1 MPSVARVVHA
11 GSERRIAKLFARLA
25 SSEDRLELAE
35 AEDLIWA
42 LWCLH
47 PDAEAERDMQR
58 LIGLLAR
65 SELDAARDLA
75 DSLVSDYP
83 DWAEAWNKR
92 ATLAYIE
99 HRDDD
104 AVADIARTIAL
115 EPRHF
120 GALCGLG
127 QIAERQGHELQ
138 AQLAYE
144 QALVRNPNLDM
155 IRTQAEKLR
164 ARNPRVLH

>member
-1 MPSVARVVHA
+1 
-11 GSERRIAKLFARLA
+11 
-25 SSEDRLELAE
+25 
-35 AEDLIWA
+35 
-42 LWCLH
+42 
-47 PDAEAERDMQR
+47 MQR

-75 DSLVSDYP
+75 DSLVSDHP
-83 DWAEAWNKR
+83 NWAEAWNKR
-92 ATLAYIE
+92 ATLAFVE
-99 HRDDD
+99 QRDDD
-104 AVADIARTIAL
+104 AVADIARTVAL

-138 AQLAYE
+138 ALLAYE
-144 QALVRNPNLDM
+144 QALAVNPNLEA
-155 IRTQAEKLR
+155 IRAQANSLR